1 MVKLALRSFWKNPAF
16 TVVATLT
23 LGIGIGANTAIFSVV
38 HTVLLQPLPFEDP
51 SRIVSLWE
59 YSPDDAGRM
68 HRSRTTAANYFDW
81 KAESKAFEDMALYG
95 SAGLNWTGDGEPEQ
109 LLGGRVS
116 ASYFSVLGI
125 EPVLGRTFLP
135 EENRIGNHRVLVLS
149 HGLWQNRFGG
159 ARDVIG
165 KVLNLDDAP
174 YQIIGVMPPGVYPT
188 WPQATGRTPFL
199 PLYQQFWVPM
209 ALSQERAAD
218 RGSHVYGVL
227 ARLNAEV
234 TLEAARAEMTT
245 IARRLEDAY
254 PRSNAGETVLV
265 VPYMDEVVGGARA
278 VLWTLLAAVGLVL
291 LTACA
296 NIAGLNLA
304 RAAARQREVALRS
317 ALGAGRSVLVRQLL
331 SESMLLG
338 LLGGALGTGLAFAAI
353 DVLVRISPSEIP
365 RLAESG
371 LSPPVLAFTL
381 GLSLLTGFLSGLVP
395 ALKSS
400 RPDLKT
406 SLREG
411 ARSTTERFGLRSS
424 LVVCEVALAVILVV
438 AAGLL
443 VQSFRRLREVDL
455 GFAGKNVLL
464 ADLALPRSRYE
475 DWKSVSRF
483 HREVLD
489 RLRMFPAV
497 SEAALAYDHPLESN
511 WIDSFR
517 IVDGVQTEES
527 FAAALRIVSPGYF
540 RALGIDL
547 RQGREFTEL
556 DDAEHPGAVIVND
569 AFVRRYFGGSGAM
582 GRSIYSSTP
591 SFMGID
597 LPDTFEIV
605 GVVEDVRFLG
615 PRSDPEPAFYL
626 PAGQF
631 PVNEMLLTVRTET
644 DPLGL
649 AAGIRGEIWAI
660 DPNLPVSN
668 VTTME
673 RYVGE
678 ALAQPRFTASVLS
691 FFGVAALALAALG
704 LYGILAFTVAR
715 RTSEIGIRMALGAR
729 ANDVIAMVVGQGLR
743 LTTFGL
749 VLGLAGAFITSR
761 VLSGLLFGVRGTDVT
776 TFGAAVVFL
785 GLVAAGASYVP
796 ARRAAR
802 VEPLRALR
810 YD

>member
-1 MVKLALRSFWKNPAF
+1 MIKLTFRTLWKNPGF
-16 TVVATLT
+16 TVVSALT
-23 LGIGIGANTAIFSVV
+23 LAIGIGANTAIFSVV
-38 HTVLLQPLPFEDP
+38 HTVLLQPLPFEEP

-68 HRSRTTAANYFDW
+68 HRSRATAANYFDW
-81 KAESKAFEDMALYG
+81 KAESQAFENMALYG

-135 EENRIGNHRVLVLS
+135 EESRIGNHRVLILS

-165 KVLNLDDAP
+165 RVLNLDDAP

-209 ALSQERAAD
+209 ALSEERAAD
-218 RGSHVYGVL
+218 RGSHLYGVL
-227 ARLNAEV
+227 ARLKADV

-254 PRSNAGETVLV
+254 PGSNAGEAILV
-265 VPYMDEVVGGARA
+265 VSYMDEVVGGARV

-291 LTACA
+291 LAACA

-304 RAAARQREVALRS
+304 RSAARQREVALRS
-317 ALGAGRSVLVRQLL
+317 ALGAGRSVMIRQLL
-331 SESMLLG
+331 TESMLVG
-338 LLGGALGTGLAFAAI
+338 LLGGAIGTALAIVGINALI
-353 DVLVRISPSEIP
+353 RLSPTEIP

-371 LSPPVLAFTL
+371 LTTPVLAFTL

-400 RPDLKT
+400 RPDLQT
-406 SLREG
+406 SLRES
-411 ARSTTERFGLRSS
+411 ARSTTERFGMRSS

-455 GFAGKNVLL
+455 GFVGKNVLL
-464 ADLALPRSRYE
+464 AELTLPPTRYD
-475 DWKSVSRF
+475 DWQAVSRF
-483 HREVLD
+483 HREVLE
-489 RLRMFPAV
+489 RLRRLPAV

-517 IVDGVQTEES
+517 IVGGSQMEES
-527 FAAALRIVSPGYF
+527 FAATLRIVSPGYF
-540 RALGIDL
+540 RALGIEL
-547 RQGREFTEL
+547 RQGREFAEI
-556 DDAEHPGAVIVND
+556 DDAEHPGAVIVNE
-569 AFVRRYFGGSGAM
+569 AFVRRYFEGSRAI
-582 GRSIYSSTP
+582 GRSLYSSTP
-591 SFMGID
+591 SFVGND

-605 GVVEDVRFLG
+605 GVVENVRFLG
-615 PRSDPEPAFYL
+615 PRSEPEPAFYL
-626 PAGQF
+626 SAAQF
-631 PVNEMLLTVRTET
+631 PVTEMLLAIRTET

-673 RYVGE
+673 RYVAE
-678 ALAQPRFTASVLS
+678 ALAQPRFTATVLS
-691 FFGVAALALAALG
+691 FFGVAALALAGLG
-704 LYGILAFTVAR
+704 LYGVLAFTVAR

-743 LTTFGL
+743 LTTVGL
-749 VLGLAGAFITSR
+749 ILGLAGALVTSR